1 MLISELEISFLS
13 YFYLSN
19 MGSNREG
26 NMIKLFA
33 LLIIFTATNV
43 YAEQAVIVC
52 PTFYYS
58 SVKKTVEANGAH
70 DKFKHCAVSC
80 LLALRCPAVDVL
92 ELGILKELL
101 DVVGPGNAEMN
112 DLRADYH
119 GVGLVTSLKAKTDKA
134 CISYCHKQ
142 YPENSCQ

>member
-1 MLISELEISFLS
+1 MEFVRKSI
-13 YFYLSN
+13 
-19 MGSNREG
+19 
-26 NMIKLFA
+26 MIKLFT
-33 LLIIFTATNV
+33 LLAVLLASNL
-43 YAEQAVIVC
+43 YAKEAVILC

-92 ELGILKELL
+92 ELGILKELA
-101 DVVGPGNAEMN
+101 DMMGPGNSEMD
-112 DLRADYH
+112 DLKADYY
-119 GVGLVTSLKAKTDKA
+119 GVALVTSLKAKSDKA
-134 CISYCHKQ
+134 CISQCHTL

>member
-1 MLISELEISFLS
+1 MAFFIA
-13 YFYLSN
+13 SN
-19 MGSNREG
+19 
-26 NMIKLFA
+26 L
-33 LLIIFTATNV
+33 
-43 YAEQAVIVC
+43 YAKEAVILC

-92 ELGILKELL
+92 ELGILKELA
-101 DVVGPGNAEMN
+101 DMIGPGNSEMD
-112 DLRADYH
+112 DLKADYY

-134 CISYCHKQ
+134 CISQCHKL

>member
-1 MLISELEISFLS
+1 MT
-13 YFYLSN
+13 
-19 MGSNREG
+19 
-26 NMIKLFA
+26 KLFTLIA
-33 LLIIFTATNV
+33 LLIASNL
-43 YAEQAVIVC
+43 YAKEAVILC

-92 ELGILKELL
+92 ELGILKELA
-101 DVVGPGNAEMN
+101 DMIGPGNSEMD
-112 DLRADYH
+112 DLKADYY
-119 GVGLVTSLKAKTDKA
+119 GVGLVTSSKAKTDKA
-134 CISYCHKQ
+134 CISQCHTL

>member
-1 MLISELEISFLS
+1 LEFVRKSI
-13 YFYLSN
+13 
-19 MGSNREG
+19 
-26 NMIKLFA
+26 MIKLFT
-33 LLIIFTATNV
+33 LLAVLLASNL
-43 YAEQAVIVC
+43 YAKEAVILC

-92 ELGILKELL
+92 ELGILKELA
-101 DVVGPGNAEMN
+101 DMMGPGNSEMD
-112 DLRADYH
+112 DLKADYY
-119 GVGLVTSLKAKTDKA
+119 GVALVTSLKAKSDKA
-134 CISYCHKQ
+134 CISQCHTL